1 MADVTILFSGY
12 NSVTQRYNQGGY
24 NTDVGF
30 TGLTSSTTS
39 VTVNGEI
46 IVDVSGQSISA
57 SAGTVTIPAGIGVV
71 VQPIGIQMTATTSTI
86 NIWSPVV
93 PGQTPNWT
101 EIAA

>member
-24 NTDVGF
+24 NTDLGF

-71 VQPIGIQMTATTSTI
+71 VQPIGIQMTASSLTI
-86 NIWSPVV
+86 NIWSPVI
-93 PGQTPNWT
+93 PGQTPNWK

>member
-1 MADVTILFSGY
+1 MADVTIGFTGY
-12 NSVTQRYNQGGY
+12 NSLTQRYNQGGY

-39 VTVNGEI
+39 VTVNGQI
-46 IVDVSGQSISA
+46 IIDASGQSLSA
-57 SAGTVTIPAGIGVV
+57 SVGSVTVSLGTSVFF
-71 VQPIGIQMTATTSTI
+71 QPTGIQMTASTLTI